1 MVDVE
6 TAQRGGGPRWENGNN
21 IMDGE
26 ELETEDLESNSAK
39 LFERSRIKALADER
53 ESVQKKTFTKWVNS
67 HLARVGCKIQDLYVD
82 LRDGKMLIKL
92 LEVLSGERL
101 PNPTKGKMRIHCLEN
116 VDKSLTFLN
125 EQRVHLENMGAHD
138 IVDGNPRLT
147 LGLIW
152 TIILRFQ
159 IQDIT
164 VEQADSSET
173 KSAKDALLL
182 WCQMKTA
189 GYPNVNVRN
198 FTTSWR
204 DGLAF
209 NALIHK
215 HRPDLLEYN
224 KLTKANPTYN
234 LNNAFN
240 VAENK
245 LGLTRLLD
253 SEDVCVEY
261 PDEKSIITYVVTYYH
276 YFSKMKAESV
286 QGRRVG
292 KVLNQCREYDDMVT
306 DYETL
311 TSDLL
316 AWIRETIESLN
327 SRDFP
332 NSLSGVQNQ
341 LALFNTYRN
350 VEKPP
355 KFTEKGNLE
364 VLLFTIQSKMR
375 SNNQKPYTP
384 KEGKM
389 LGDINRAWEQ
399 LEKAEH
405 ERELALRD
413 ELIRQEKL
421 EQLAARFD
429 RKAGMRE
436 TWLSENQRLVSQDN
450 FGYDLAAVEAAT
462 KKHEAIETDINAYE
476 ERVQA
481 VVAVALELE
490 NENYHDIER
499 INSRKDNVL
508 ELWTYLLELLKA
520 RRLRLE
526 LSLKLQKI
534 FQEMLYILD
543 WMDEIKGNLQSEEY
557 GKHLIGVEDLL
568 QKNSIIESDI
578 TIVGSRVAT
587 INAQAQTFVETDFPD
602 VGGYKPCSPQL
613 VSDRIL
619 HLTAAYEELLQ
630 LASERRARLEESR
643 KMWQFYWDM
652 SDEEAWIKEK
662 EQIMSSPDLGHDLTS
677 IHLLLTK
684 HKANE
689 DELNARHSHLNSVL
703 QVGLDLI
710 KADNFGS
717 EKIQRRIDEIEDQW
731 KNLMELSN
739 YRKKRLMEAVD
750 FYQLFADADDVD
762 AWMLDML
769 RLVSSEDVGHDEASV
784 QSLVKKH
791 KNITEELLSNRSAI
805 DTLGEQA
812 SNLGEQ
818 DRDSPEVKGRLDS
831 IERRY
836 RELLEL
842 AELRKQRLLDAL
854 ALYKLYNDADGVE
867 QWIAEKEKLLHTM
880 VATEDVE
887 EVEILKARFDTFDNE
902 MRANADKVEVVNQ
915 LSRQLLQNEHPNADD
930 VIVKEDKLNKRWG
943 ELQEIANKK
952 KESLQLA
959 HDVNTWHI
967 ECQETMTWIRDKEK
981 LIEST
986 DELDNDLTGVITLQR
1001 RLSGLERD
1009 LAAIQAKLDHLNQE
1023 GDRLAEEKPEEA
1035 AVIRD
1040 KVVQLTDVWQELKQM
1055 LKVRDERLGEASD
1068 LQKFLQNLDHFQQ
1081 WLTRTETAIA
1091 SEDIPTDMAEAEKL
1105 LLDHAQIKQEID
1117 AYAPDYAQMKEY
1129 GQKVVE
1135 GQEGVQYMFMRER
1148 LKALDDGWVDLGKM
1162 WETKQNLFTQSVNLL
1177 GFLRDA
1183 KQAEVLL
1190 SQQDNFLS
1198 KDEVPH
1204 SVEQAESLIR
1214 KHEAFITTMDANDE
1228 KINNVISLGREL
1240 VGNNNYAAD
1249 KIQQKADSLEER
1261 RVTNRQR
1268 ADDQLDRL
1276 KDSLLVQ
1283 QFFQDCDELS
1293 DWVGEKMIAAQD
1305 ETYRDAKN
1313 IHSKY
1318 MRHQAFES
1326 EIKSNKDRLE
1336 RLIKEATSL
1345 IEQKPE
1351 LAKVVQPRLDE
1362 LNRQWQELENTT
1374 VMKGEKL
1381 FDANRHVLYE
1391 QSCDDIDGW
1400 INEIESQIITEDVGH
1415 DLTTVNL
1422 LVQKQNIL
1430 ESQLKIKQ
1438 QQVDELQSQ
1447 RDLLKD
1453 VDPDQEQEIMQKKIR
1468 VEERFAKMLEP
1479 LMERRSKLERTKRL
1493 HQFLRDIEDEKLWI
1507 QEKLP
1512 QAQSTQYGNS
1522 LLSVQ
1527 MLQRKNNSLQ
1537 NEIDSHEPRII
1548 GVVDIGLS
1556 MIEEGHPQSEEFQK
1570 MIDDLNSNWAE
1581 LQAAIDARKKRLEL
1595 SEQTQQYFFDAAEAE
1610 AWMSEQEL
1618 YMISEDRARDEM
1630 GAANMLKKHGNME
1643 RVVEDYADTIRQLG
1657 ERSRKFLDESH
1668 PDSDTVAVKQSQVD
1682 KLYASLKDLALER
1695 REKLGEVLKL
1705 YKLSHNIEDLEQWIA
1720 EREVVA
1726 GSHELGQDFEHVTM
1740 LCDRFKEFAHETEMI
1755 GQERVASVND
1765 ICDQL
1770 ITAGHSDA
1778 ATIAEW
1784 KDGINEAWT
1793 DLLEL
1798 IDTRTQALA
1807 ASWELHKFFHDC
1819 KETLLRIHEKQLTIP
1834 DDLGKDSQSVA
1845 ALQRRLANFE
1855 HDLVTL
1861 GIQVQSIQEEAAK
1874 LIVAYSGEKARD
1886 IQQHE
1891 MEVVTAWRNL
1901 QIHLD
1906 QRKNRLAD
1914 SGDYYRF
1921 LGMVRDL
1928 LNWISDMARQMSNQ
1942 EKPRDVSGVEL
1953 LMNNHQGLKAE
1964 IDAREENF
1972 AITVNLGKD
1981 LIMRKHEKTPEVRD
1995 RLLQLATL
2003 RGGMMEQWE
2012 QTWEHLQLM
2021 LEVYQFARDAT
2032 VAEAW
2037 LVTHESYLNNPDCG
2051 QTLDA
2056 VETLLKKHEEFERSA
2071 ATQDERFAALERLT
2085 TLELRQRQKT
2095 QQEEYERQ
2103 HPGSIPKPRTYA
2115 DKYIE
2120 DFLPPPEPEPE
2131 PEPVPVVVQEVQA
2144 EVKPAKEED
2153 IQDAGLQRMREH
2165 SPEEE
2170 SRNVPTKQTAVS
2182 RSATLPK
2189 KVQGGERDKPGA
2201 ATVKRVE
2208 STPSAKPSR
2217 PARETP
2223 GTSADPQAVSFE
2235 GPLSRKHEWES
2246 TTKKASNRSWE
2257 KVYVVLSNSSLLFY
2271 KDQKHAKAEPK
2282 TLYRSEVEL
2291 AGATAATATDYN
2303 KRPNVFRVK
2312 LASGGDY
2319 LFQTKDEDEM
2329 NRWIDRIKVAS
2340 GDESAHSLS
2349 RAQTMPASSDDRR
2362 DEPKKRS
2369 FFTLGKKK

>member
-1 MVDVE
+1 ME
-6 TAQRGGGPRWENGNN
+6 PPQRGGTPRWENGTNVN
-21 IMDGE
+21 SIIDEQDDMED
-26 ELETEDLESNSAK
+26 DLESNSAK

-67 HLARVGCKIQDLYVD
+67 HLSRVGCKIQDLYVD

-164 VEQADSSET
+164 VEQVDSSEI

-189 GYPNVNVRN
+189 GYANVNVRN

-215 HRPDLLEYN
+215 HRPDLIEYN

-234 LNNAFN
+234 LNNSFN
-240 VAENK
+240 VAEDK

-253 SEDVCVEY
+253 PEDVAVEY

-292 KVLNQCREYDDMVT
+292 KVLNQCREYDEMIA

-316 AWIRETIESLN
+316 EWIKKTIEILN
-327 SRDFP
+327 NREFP
-332 NSLSGVQNQ
+332 NSLVGVQNMLTQ
-341 LALFNTYRN
+341 FNNYRTL
-350 VEKPP
+350 EKPP
-355 KFTEKGNLE
+355 KFVEKGNLE

-375 SNNQKPYTP
+375 ANNQKPYTP
-384 KEGKM
+384 REGRM
-389 LGDINRAWEQ
+389 LADINRAWEA

-481 VVAVALELE
+481 VVAVAQELQ
-490 NENYHDIER
+490 NENYNDIER
-499 INSRKDNVL
+499 INGRKDNVL
-508 ELWTYLLELLKA
+508 ELWSYLLELLRA

-526 LSLKLQKI
+526 LSLKLQKV

-543 WMDEIKGNLQSEEY
+543 WMDEIKVNLQSEEY
-557 GKHLIGVEDLL
+557 GKHLMGVEDLL
-568 QKNSIIESDI
+568 QKHSIIESDI
-578 TIVGSRVAT
+578 AIVGARVEA
-587 INAQAQTFVETDFPD
+587 INAQAQTFVDTDFPD

-613 VSDRIL
+613 VSDRIV

-630 LASERRARLEESR
+630 LANERQSRLKEAR
-643 KMWQFYWDM
+643 KMWQFYDDVE
-652 SDEEAWIKEK
+652 DEEAWIKEK

-677 IHLLLTK
+677 VRLLLTK

-689 DELNARHSHLNSVL
+689 DELNSRYSHLPTVL
-703 QVGLDLI
+703 QVGHDLI

-717 EKIQRRIDEIEDQW
+717 EKIQNRIDNIEEQW
-731 KNLMELSN
+731 KNLLELAN
-739 YRKKRLMEAVD
+739 FRRRRLMEAVD
-750 FYQLFADADDVD
+750 FYQFFSDADDVD
-762 AWMLDML
+762 TWMLDML

-791 KNITEELLSNRSAI
+791 KNITEELHSNRTAI
-805 DTLGEQA
+805 DSLHEQA

-818 DRDSPEVKGRLDS
+818 DRESPEVRSRLDS
-831 IERRY
+831 VERRY
-836 RELLEL
+836 HELLEL
-842 AELRKQRLLDAL
+842 TELRKQRLLDAL

-887 EVEILKARFDTFDNE
+887 EVEILKARFETFDEE

-915 LSRQLLQNEHPNADD
+915 LSRQLLQNEHPNAEE
-930 VIVKEDKLNKRWG
+930 VITREDQLNKKWS
-943 ELQEIANKK
+943 ELKEIAERK
-952 KESLQLA
+952 KEGLQLA
-959 HDVNTWHI
+959 HDVNTFHI
-967 ECQETMTWIRDKEK
+967 ECQETATWIRDKAK

-986 DELDNDLTGVITLQR
+986 DELSNDLTGVITLQR

-1009 LAAIQAKLDHLNQE
+1009 LAAIEAKLDHLQKE
-1023 GDRLAEEKPEEA
+1023 SERLTEEKPEEA
-1035 AVIRD
+1035 AVVDEKI
-1040 KVVQLTDVWQELKQM
+1040 VTLTVLWQELKQT
-1055 LKVRDERLGEASD
+1055 LKVRDERLGEASE

-1091 SEDIPTDMAEAEKL
+1091 SEDIPDDLVEAERL
-1105 LLDHAQIKQEID
+1105 LHDHALLKQEID
-1117 AYAPDYAQMKEY
+1117 TYAPDYAQMKEY

-1135 GQEGVQYMFMRER
+1135 GQEGVQYMFLRER
-1148 LKALDDGWVDLGKM
+1148 LKALDDGWTDLQKM
-1162 WETKQNLFTQSVNLL
+1162 WDTKQSLFTQSNKLL
-1177 GFLRDA
+1177 FFMRDA

-1198 KDEVPH
+1198 KEETPH
-1204 SVEQAESLIR
+1204 SVENAEHLIKR
-1214 KHEAFITTMDANDE
+1214 LESFITMTMDANDDR
-1228 KINNVISLGREL
+1228 INSVVALGRQLIAE
-1240 VGNNNYAAD
+1240 NNYASD
-1249 KIQQKADSLEER
+1249 KIQQKADSLEDR
-1261 RVTNRQR
+1261 REKNRKR
-1268 ADDQLDRL
+1268 ANDQLEKL
-1276 KDSLLVQ
+1276 KDALLLQ

-1293 DWVGEKMIAAQD
+1293 DWLAEKMLAAQD

-1313 IHSKY
+1313 IHSKW

-1336 RLIKEATSL
+1336 RLVKEGNDL

-1351 LAKVVQPRLDE
+1351 LAKEIQPRVDE
-1362 LNRQWQELENTT
+1362 LARQWKELEGTT
-1374 VMKGEKL
+1374 AGKGEKL

-1400 INEIESQIITEDVGH
+1400 INEIESQIITDDVGH

-1438 QQVDELQSQ
+1438 VQVDELQAQ
-1447 RDLLKD
+1447 TGLLKD
-1453 VDPDQEQEIMQKKIR
+1453 IDPQKEEEIMQKKTR

-1479 LMERRSKLERTKRL
+1479 LIERRAKLERTKRL
-1493 HQFLRDIEDEKLWI
+1493 HQFLRDIEDEKMWI
-1507 QEKLP
+1507 AEKLP
-1512 QAQSTQYGNS
+1512 QAQSTVYGNS

-1527 MLQRKNNSLQ
+1527 MLQKKNKSLQ
-1537 NEIDSHEPRII
+1537 NEVDSHEPRII
-1548 GVVDIGLS
+1548 SVVDLGLS
-1556 MIEEGHPQSEEFQK
+1556 MIEEGHPQSDEFQK
-1570 MIDDLNSNWAE
+1570 LIDDLNTRWAE
-1581 LQAAIDARKKRLEL
+1581 LLAAVQARKDRLEL
-1595 SEQTQQYFFDAAEAE
+1595 SELTQQYFFDASEAE

-1630 GAANMLKKHGNME
+1630 GATNMLKKHSNME

-1657 ERSRKFLDESH
+1657 ERSRKFLDDGH
-1668 PDSDTVAVKQSQVD
+1668 PDSDAIAVKQSQVD

-1695 REKLGEVLKL
+1695 RDKLGEVLKL
-1705 YKLSHNIEDLEQWIA
+1705 YKLNREIEDLEQWIA

-1755 GQERVASVND
+1755 GQERVAAVND

-1770 ITAGHSDA
+1770 IAAGHSDA

-1819 KETLLRIHEKQLTIP
+1819 KETLLRIHDKQLTIP
-1834 DDLGKDSQSVA
+1834 DDPGKDGQSVA

-1855 HDLVTL
+1855 HDLLNL
-1861 GIQVQSIQEEAAK
+1861 GTQVQGIQEEAAK

-1891 MEVVTAWRNL
+1891 MEVVNAWRNL
-1901 QIHLD
+1901 QIHLE
-1906 QRKNRLAD
+1906 QRKGRLGD
-1914 SGDYYRF
+1914 SSDLYRF
-1921 LGMVRDL
+1921 FGMVRDL
-1928 LNWISDMARQMSNQ
+1928 LNWMSDMTRQMSTQ

-1964 IDAREENF
+1964 IDARAENF
-1972 AITVNLGKD
+1972 TICVNLGKD
-1981 LIMRKHEKTPEVRD
+1981 LIHRRHPRSQEVKD
-1995 RLLQLATL
+1995 RLQQLAMQ

-2012 QTWEHLQLM
+2012 EGWEYLQLI
-2021 LEVYQFARDAT
+2021 LEVYQFARDAS

-2037 LVTHESYLNNPDCG
+2037 LMAHEPYLSSQEYGD
-2051 QTLDA
+2051 TLDA
-2056 VETLLKKHEEFERSA
+2056 VETLLKKHEAFERAA
-2071 ATQDERFAALERLT
+2071 ATQEERFLALERIT
-2085 TLELRQRQKT
+2085 TLELRDRKKRQ
-2095 QQEEYERQ
+2095 QAEFEAQ
-2103 HPGSIPKPRTYA
+2103 HPDAKPSKKKTYT
-2115 DKYIE
+2115 DKYLE
-2120 DFLPPPEPEPE
+2120 EFLPPPEPEPVAE
-2131 PEPVPVVVQEVQA
+2131 PAATPEVEAELQVEDAPDVAAQRSRDKPTDEVAKVKLA
-2144 EVKPAKEED
+2144 EVA
-2153 IQDAGLQRMREH
+2153 
-2165 SPEEE
+2165 
-2170 SRNVPTKQTAVS
+2170 
-2182 RSATLPK
+2182 RSATMPK
-2189 KVQGGERDKPGA
+2189 KSDTAKPGA
-2201 ATVKRVE
+2201 AVKRTE
-2208 STPSAKPSR
+2208 STPAGKRAAEAAAAAPSG
-2217 PARETP
+2217 AL
-2223 GTSADPQAVSFE
+2223 E
-2235 GPLSRKHEWES
+2235 GMLSRKHEWES
-2246 TTKKASNRSWE
+2246 TTKKSNARGWD
-2257 KVYVVLSNSSLLFY
+2257 KLYVVLTTDSLLFY
-2271 KDQKHAKAEPK
+2271 KDQKHAKADPN
-2282 TLYRSEVEL
+2282 TMHRPQIQL
-2291 AGATAATATDYN
+2291 AGVSALAATDYI
-2303 KRPNVFRVK
+2303 KKPNVFRLK
-2312 LASGGDY
+2312 LGSGAEY
-2319 LFQTKDEDEM
+2319 LFNARDEDEM
-2329 NRWIDRIKVAS
+2329 NNWIERINAAAGSDAAS
-2340 GDESAHSLS
+2340 SLS
-2349 RAQTMPASSDDRR
+2349 RAQTMPASSEGRR
-2362 DEPKKRS
+2362 EEPKRRS
-2369 FFTLGKKK
+2369 FFTLGKKKGEKDSA